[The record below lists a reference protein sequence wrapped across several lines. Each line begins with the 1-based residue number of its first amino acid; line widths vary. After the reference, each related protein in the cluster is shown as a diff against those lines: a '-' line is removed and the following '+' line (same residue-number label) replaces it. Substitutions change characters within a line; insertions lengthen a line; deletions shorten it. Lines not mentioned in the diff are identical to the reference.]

1 MCKVISIS
9 SQKGGTGKTSSCI
22 NIGAALAKEGKRV
35 LLVDNDPQGHLT
47 IGLGFDKRQKVTLK
61 TILENCIEEQE
72 LQVEEAILHHEEKLD
87 LIPANKSLGIMN
99 VYLSSIPEGETI
111 LRDVLDTIRSRY
123 DYIIIDCGPSI
134 GMLSINALTASDSV
148 IIPVELD
155 KYAVDGMEEMIRT
168 VYLVR
173 QKYNPSI
180 CIGGVLYNKVE
191 ARLNNSKGYRE
202 ALEKTYGSRIPIFR
216 TSIPKTVRVQE
227 AANAGISI
235 LAYEPKNECSGRYMQ
250 LIREVEGHE

>member
-1 MCKVISIS
+1 MCRVISIS
-9 SQKGGTGKTSSCI
+9 SQKGGTGKTSTCI

-72 LQVEEAILHHEEKLD
+72 LQVEEAILHHEKKLD

-111 LRDVLDTIRSRY
+111 LREVLDTIRSRY

-134 GMLSINALTASDSV
+134 GMSG
-148 IIPVELD
+148 
-155 KYAVDGMEEMIRT
+155 KF
-168 VYLVR
+168 
-173 QKYNPSI
+173 
-180 CIGGVLYNKVE
+180 
-191 ARLNNSKGYRE
+191 
-202 ALEKTYGSRIPIFR
+202 SR
-216 TSIPKTVRVQE
+216 
-227 AANAGISI
+227 
-235 LAYEPKNECSGRYMQ
+235 
-250 LIREVEGHE
+250 

>member
-1 MCKVISIS
+1 MCRVISIS
-9 SQKGGTGKTSSCI
+9 SQKGGTGKTSTCI

-111 LRDVLDTIRSRY
+111 LREVLDTIRSRY

-168 VYLVR
+168 VYLV
-173 QKYNPSI
+173 
-180 CIGGVLYNKVE
+180 LYWRCAV
-191 ARLNNSKGYRE
+191 
-202 ALEKTYGSRIPIFR
+202 
-216 TSIPKTVRVQE
+216 
-227 AANAGISI
+227 
-235 LAYEPKNECSGRYMQ
+235 
-250 LIREVEGHE
+250 

>member
-22 NIGAALAKEGKRV
+22 NIGAALAKKGRKV

-47 IGLGFDKRQKVTLK
+47 IGLGFDKRQKITLK
-61 TILENCIEEQE
+61 TILENCIEEQD
-72 LQVEEAILHHEEKLD
+72 LQIEDAILYHEENIH

-111 LRDVLDTIRSRY
+111 LREVLDTVRDRF
-123 DYIIIDCGPSI
+123 DYILIDCGPSI
-134 GMLSINALTASDSV
+134 GMLSINALAASDSV

-168 VYLVR
+168 VHLVR
-173 QKYNPSI
+173 QKYNPML
-180 CIGGVLYNKVE
+180 CVGGVLYNKVE
-191 ARLNNSKGYRE
+191 SRLNNTKAFRE
-202 ALEKTYGSRIPIFR
+202 ALEKTYGSRIPIYH

-235 LAYEPKNECSGRYMQ
+235 ISYEPQNECSKRYMELVQ
-250 LIREVEGHE
+250 EVEQ

>member
-1 MCKVISIS
+1 
-9 SQKGGTGKTSSCI
+9 
-22 NIGAALAKEGKRV
+22 
-35 LLVDNDPQGHLT
+35 
-47 IGLGFDKRQKVTLK
+47 
-61 TILENCIEEQE
+61 
-72 LQVEEAILHHEEKLD
+72 
-87 LIPANKSLGIMN
+87 
-99 VYLSSIPEGETI
+99 
-111 LRDVLDTIRSRY
+111 
-123 DYIIIDCGPSI
+123 
-134 GMLSINALTASDSV
+134 MLSINALTASDSV

-191 ARLNNSKGYRE
+191 ARLNNSKGYKE
-202 ALEKTYGSRIPIFR
+202 ALEKTYGSHIPIFR

>member
-9 SQKGGTGKTSSCI
+9 SQKEGTGKTS
-22 NIGAALAKEGKRV
+22 
-35 LLVDNDPQGHLT
+35 
-47 IGLGFDKRQKVTLK
+47 
-61 TILENCIEEQE
+61 NCIEEQE
-72 LQVEEAILHHEEKLD
+72 LQIEEAILHHEENLD

-111 LRDVLDTIRSRY
+111 LREVLDTIRDRF
-123 DYIIIDCGPSI
+123 DYILIDCGPSI

-168 VYLVR
+168 IHLVR
-173 QKYNPSI
+173 QKYNPSL
-180 CIGGVLYNKVE
+180 CVDGVLYNKVE
-191 ARLNNSKGYRE
+191 FRLNNTKVFKE
-202 ALEKTYGSRIPIFR
+202 ALEKTYGSHIPIYR

-227 AANAGISI
+227 EANAGISI
-235 LAYEPKNECSGRYMQ
+235 LSYEPKSDCSSRYME
-250 LIREVEGHE
+250 LVRGVESDE